1 LLPAPE
7 LAVGLVNHPAPK
19 FIPPHTLP
27 KLDFAKG
34 IPAECATFVV
44 IPTLLTSPE
53 NNAALVERLEIH
65 YLSNPD
71 PRLRFALLTDW
82 ADAPAEHLPTDE
94 PFVQSVLAGVRELN
108 RRHAPGGPPKF
119 FLFHRRRLWNASQ
132 GRWMG
137 WERKRG
143 KLSEFNQLLLGAGDT
158 TYSVLSADPADVP
171 RVRYVITLD
180 SDTQMPRESAPRLI
194 GTL

>member
-1 LLPAPE
+1 
-7 LAVGLVNHPAPK
+7 
-19 FIPPHTLP
+19 
-27 KLDFAKG
+27 
-34 IPAECATFVV
+34 
-44 IPTLLTSPE
+44 
-53 NNAALVERLEIH
+53 
-65 YLSNPD
+65 
-71 PRLRFALLTDW
+71 TDW

-158 TYSVLSADPADVP
+158 TYSVLRADPPGVP

-180 SDTQMPRESAPRLI
+180 SAPQMPRESAPRLI
-194 GTL
+194 GTLAHPLNRARFDPARRRVVAGYSILQPRVSISLPAARRSRFAQIL